1 MICKR
6 TVIPSKP
13 VATTLRSGPGS
24 AKPGNERFMKESLMK
39 IISSKLK
46 AKTFKSD
53 SEAGKLGNQEF
64 VREWF
69 YENDN
74 CQAQTWKSGCEA
86 TRHGNEGFVK
96 GSAEKNVDLRT

>member
-1 MICKR
+1 
-6 TVIPSKP
+6 
-13 VATTLRSGPGS
+13 
-24 AKPGNERFMKESLMK
+24 MK

-53 SEAGKLGNQEF
+53 SEAGELGNQEF
-64 VREWF
+64 VQEWL

-96 GSAEKNVDLRT
+96 GSAYENVDLQT